1 MSAFTLVT
9 LFLCSNFYTVVLDMF
24 LIKYYIK
31 INNI

>member
-1 MSAFTLVT
+1 MSALVT
-9 LFLCSNFYTVVLDMF
+9 LFLFLCSNFYTVVLDMF